1 MNERVPSELMA
12 FPTYDGNAALTA
24 TLAMADGIGASLAT
38 ARGLMQSGR
47 NVNLSGLEDLCGRL
61 CARSLDLPPEQG
73 KTLASRL
80 EALWEELDVTSRM
93 LSRKPDP

>member
-1 MNERVPSELMA
+1 MNEFDPPELMA
-12 FPTYDGNAALTA
+12 FPSYDRNAALAA

-38 ARGLMQSGR
+38 ARGLLQSGR

-73 KTLASRL
+73 KMLASRL
-80 EALWEELDVTSRM
+80 EALREGLDVTTQMMSGRT
-93 LSRKPDP
+93 